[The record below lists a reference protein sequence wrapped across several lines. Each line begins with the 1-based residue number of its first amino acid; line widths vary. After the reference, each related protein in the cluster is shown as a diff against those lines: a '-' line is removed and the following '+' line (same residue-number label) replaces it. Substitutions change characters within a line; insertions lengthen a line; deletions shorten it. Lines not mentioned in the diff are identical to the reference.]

1 MIDDDQVNYPDQENE
16 MILPSFEVEVN
27 WTEQRLEIYSW
38 FQRNAPS
45 LGELY
50 AGALKMLYEN
60 SFPGRTRF
68 IAHAVREI
76 RNRLPDVISGVK
88 GEPSFQ
94 WKHRLDA
101 MVIAWQTSRF
111 PLDGS
116 IPIGL
121 SENHSLPSH
130 LVPFPKKLLEKVAL
144 LLKDHNDTREK
155 PVEAAIRMFHGASP
169 ESREFI
175 DSMRPVVSQWL
186 GVTDWFVSKA
196 HDGGRRDGDID
207 FGEFQK
213 KFEIFEITL
222 GGLLRGFFEP
232 LEDLDEILEETN
244 S

>member
-1 MIDDDQVNYPDQENE
+1 MTHSDQVNHPDQGNGI
-16 MILPSFEVEVN
+16 ILPSLKGEVN
-27 WTEQRLEIYSW
+27 WTEPRLEIYSW

-50 AGALKMLYEN
+50 AGALKMVYEDN
-60 SFPGRTRF
+60 FPGRTRF

-76 RNRLPDVISGVK
+76 RNRLPDVICGVR

-94 WKHRLDA
+94 WKNRLDA
-101 MVIAWQTSRF
+101 LVSAWQKSGF

-116 IPIGL
+116 IPVNL

-130 LVPFPKKLLEKVAL
+130 LVPFPIKLLEKFARL
-144 LLKDHNDTREK
+144 LHDHNNTREK
-155 PVEAAIRMFHGASP
+155 PEEAAIRLFHGTSP
-169 ESREFI
+169 ESIEFI
-175 DSMRPVVSQWL
+175 DSMRPVVRQWL
-186 GVTDWFVSKA
+186 DVTDWFVSKA
-196 HDGGRRDGDID
+196 HDGGRGDGDINLS
-207 FGEFQK
+207 EFQK

-244 S
+244 F